1 MKASDFELI
10 TTITGSYPTQPE
22 EAKEELISVAIKEAI
37 ADQIKAGIRLIS
49 DGQIRD
55 QTRLLAENINGI
67 EIVDDKPVV
76 VDEISRPKKPL
87 LHQDYKLAV
96 SYASG
101 KADVKGI
108 IIGPISFAH
117 QCKLEKTAPYKSN
130 EDIELFY
137 DLAEVLAFEA
147 IALKKAGA
155 EVIQINE
162 SILAAIPYLKTA
174 RDVINSI
181 AEHIPV
187 PALHV
192 CGSLRGVIEEILEID
207 VSVLDIECTKYKNLV
222 LLDRDM
228 VEPYDVRIAFGC
240 IDTSLNEVE
249 SIEVIQERIM
259 QAIERLGEENIWI
272 KPDCGMRNLPREIA
286 FEKLKNM
293 VEATRKIEKKLFK
306 IR

>member
-147 IALKKAGA
+147 I
-155 EVIQINE
+155 
-162 SILAAIPYLKTA
+162 
-174 RDVINSI
+174 
-181 AEHIPV
+181 
-187 PALHV
+187 
-192 CGSLRGVIEEILEID
+192 
-207 VSVLDIECTKYKNLV
+207 
-222 LLDRDM
+222 
-228 VEPYDVRIAFGC
+228 
-240 IDTSLNEVE
+240 
-249 SIEVIQERIM
+249 
-259 QAIERLGEENIWI
+259 
-272 KPDCGMRNLPREIA
+272 
-286 FEKLKNM
+286 
-293 VEATRKIEKKLFK
+293 
-306 IR
+306 